1 VVVGYATR
9 KRSANTIETTLK
21 KSSSFDTADS
31 EPTISLADIKEDQ
44 DYLKKLTGDSKKDYS
59 LYIDRRKNYL
69 STAAFYFDMAKWF
82 CKLKDTTTAI
92 KILSSIADLDLE
104 NAGLFKTLAYRLKE
118 YDDFKDELFVTKKV
132 VQWRPMEP
140 QSYRDYALALTDN
153 GLYQQAL
160 DTLYGVL
167 TRPNP
172 QNISNINTG
181 IVEVFVSEINQL
193 IALHGKK
200 LNYKE
205 IDTALIKAMPVDIR
219 VVIDWNM
226 NDTDID
232 LHVTDPFN
240 EECFY
245 SNPKTAIGGRIS
257 ADITT
262 GYGPEQFML
271 KKAVKGKYKIKVNYF
286 GDRQI
291 KNEGP
296 STVMAE
302 IYTDYSNGSQQRK
315 VVCLQMS
322 NDLKASGDGKILVG
336 EFTF

>member
-1 VVVGYATR
+1 
-9 KRSANTIETTLK
+9 
-21 KSSSFDTADS
+21 
-31 EPTISLADIKEDQ
+31 
-44 DYLKKLTGDSKKDYS
+44 
-59 LYIDRRKNYL
+59 
-69 STAAFYFDMAKWF
+69 MAKWF
-82 CKLKDTTTAI
+82 CKLKDTTTGI
-92 KILSSIADLDLE
+92 KILSSIAELELE

-118 YDDFKDELFVTKKV
+118 YQDYKDELFVTKKIIE
-132 VQWRPMEP
+132 WRPMEP
-140 QSYRDYALALTDN
+140 QSYRDYALALVDN

-167 TRPNP
+167 TRPYE
-172 QNISNINTG
+172 QNISNINNG

-193 IALHGKK
+193 IALYGKK
-200 LNYKE
+200 LSYKNV
-205 IDTALIKAMPVDIR
+205 DTALIKAMPVDVR
-219 VVIDWNM
+219 VVISWNM

-232 LHVTDPFN
+232 LHVTDPYN

-245 SNPKTAIGGRIS
+245 SNTRTPLGGRIS
-257 ADITT
+257 TDITT

-271 KKAVKGKYKIKVNYF
+271 KKAAKGKYKIKVNYF

-302 IYTDYSNGSQQRK
+302 IYTNYSNGSQQRK

-322 NDLKASGDGKILVG
+322 KELKASGDGNILVG